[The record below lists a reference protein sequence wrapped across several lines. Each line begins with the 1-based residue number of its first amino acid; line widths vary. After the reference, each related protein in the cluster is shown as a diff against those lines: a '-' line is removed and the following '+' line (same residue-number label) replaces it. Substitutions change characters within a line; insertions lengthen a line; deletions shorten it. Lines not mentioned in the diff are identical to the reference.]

1 MNEKNITFIV
11 ALFVVATVVFGYIL
25 LSGNVNETISSDIGE
40 MVYTEVEE

>member
-1 MNEKNITFIV
+1 MNEKNITFIM

-25 LSGNVNETISSDIGE
+25 LSGNVNDTVSTDIGE